1 MSPTNNPKKVKVF
14 GTRQKIGEKS
24 SLKKIKNK
32 MSFWRKVILCLALL
46 PQSDGSHNSV
56 DVSIP
61 IHNAEASF
69 WSTNLGLLKK
79 VNIWCQGSSNQKRLL
94 EKFHGEIEDWDT
106 SKVTLMTRLFP
117 NAGCDDQNPNVSK
130 WDVSNV
136 RSMYGTFEYMENF
149 NQNLSGKVYVRN
161 MLL

>member
-1 MSPTNNPKKVKVF
+1 
-14 GTRQKIGEKS
+14 
-24 SLKKIKNK
+24 

-46 PQSDGSHNSV
+46 PQSDGSVNV
-56 DVSIP
+56 DIP

-79 VNIWCQGSSNQKRLL
+79 VEIWCQGSSNQKRLL

-106 SKVTLMTRLFP
+106 SKVTLMTFLFP
-117 NAGCDDQNPNVSK
+117 SAGCDDQNPDVSK

-136 RSMYGTFEYMENF
+136 RSMLGIFQNMENF
-149 NQNLSGKVYVRN
+149 NQDLSQWTFLVKYTCEICCCKILRGFSYLFSFALQLGTSARWKI
-161 MLL
+161 

>member
-1 MSPTNNPKKVKVF
+1 
-14 GTRQKIGEKS
+14 
-24 SLKKIKNK
+24 

-46 PQSDGSHNSV
+46 PQSDGSVNV
-56 DVSIP
+56 NIP

-69 WSTNLGLLKK
+69 WSTNFGLLKK
-79 VNIWCQGSSNQKRLL
+79 VEIWCNGNSNQKRLL

-106 SKVTLMTRLFP
+106 SKVTLMTGLFP
-117 NAGCDDQNPNVSK
+117 YAGCDDQNPDVSK

-136 RSMYGTFEYMENF
+136 RSMIGIFQYMTNF
-149 NQNLSGKVYVRN
+149 NQDLSGKVYVRN

>member
-1 MSPTNNPKKVKVF
+1 MKVILEKK
-14 GTRQKIGEKS
+14 
-24 SLKKIKNK
+24 KNK

-46 PQSDGSHNSV
+46 PQSDGSHGSV

-61 IHNAEASF
+61 IYNAEASF

-106 SKVTLMTRLFP
+106 SKVTLMSYLFP
-117 NAGCDDQNPNVSK
+117 NAGCSNQNPNVST

-136 RSMYGTFEYMENF
+136 RSMKGTFHSLENF
-149 NQNLSGKVYVRN
+149 NQDLSGKVYVRN